1 MGLNYNFNS
10 PFSSHDEEIRHSF
23 HCRIKLMKA
32 IKIEHVAKLLST
44 TLLFSAV
51 SALPELAG
59 RHK

>member
-1 MGLNYNFNS
+1 
-10 PFSSHDEEIRHSF
+10 
-23 HCRIKLMKA
+23 MKA
-32 IKIEHVAKLLST
+32 IKIELAVQLLRA

>member
-1 MGLNYNFNS
+1 
-10 PFSSHDEEIRHSF
+10 
-23 HCRIKLMKA
+23 MKA